1 MWKHLIM
8 IFISFPIRMGL
19 GKKGEIHMAENAATL
34 KCIRTQ
40 VLKFQSNWYVKLAFP
55 ALYAEMLIFII
66 YLMGSGNLKNAGLGF
81 TSVSF
86 VVALAIIVTI
96 AYIQMKKL
104 NAKLT
109 QIRYLIFD
117 ADIYEKKDWNDEERS
132 SAVEYVKDSQQ
143 YLRICVV
150 AYIFAIVNLFTL
162 SVLISSAIS

>member
-1 MWKHLIM
+1 
-8 IFISFPIRMGL
+8 
-19 GKKGEIHMAENAATL
+19 MAENAATL

-55 ALYAEMLIFII
+55 ALYAEMLIFVI
-66 YLMGSGNLKNAGLGF
+66 YLMGSGYLKNAGLGF

-117 ADIYEKKDWNDEERS
+117 TNIYDKKDWNEEERA
-132 SAVEYVKDSQQ
+132 SAVEYVKDSKQ
-143 YLRICVV
+143 YFHICVI

>member
-1 MWKHLIM
+1 
-8 IFISFPIRMGL
+8 
-19 GKKGEIHMAENAATL
+19 MAENAATL

-66 YLMGSGNLKNAGLGF
+66 YLMGSGHLKNAGLGF

>member
-1 MWKHLIM
+1 
-8 IFISFPIRMGL
+8 MGL

-40 VLKFQSNWYVKLAFP
+40 VLKFQSNWYVKFAFP
-55 ALYAEMLIFII
+55 ALYAEMLIFIV
-66 YLMGSGNLKNAGLGF
+66 YMMVSGYFKNSGLGF
-81 TSVSF
+81 TSASF

-104 NAKLT
+104 NVKLT
-109 QIRYLIFD
+109 QIRYLVFD
-117 ADIYEKKDWNDEERS
+117 ADIYEKKEWNEEERS
-132 SAVEYVKDSQQ
+132 SAIEYVKDSQQ

-150 AYIFAIVNLFTL
+150 AYIFSIVNLFTL

>member
-1 MWKHLIM
+1 
-8 IFISFPIRMGL
+8 
-19 GKKGEIHMAENAATL
+19 MAENAATL

-40 VLKFQSNWYVKLAFP
+40 VLKFQSNWYVKFAFP
-55 ALYAEMLIFII
+55 ALYAEMLIFIA
-66 YLMGSGNLKNAGLGF
+66 YMMVSGYFKNAGLGF

-109 QIRYLIFD
+109 QIRYLVFD
-117 ADIYEKKDWNDEERS
+117 ADIYEKKEWNEEERS
-132 SAVEYVKDSQQ
+132 SAIEYVKDSQQ
-143 YLRICVV
+143 YLRICIV
-150 AYIFAIVNLFTL
+150 AYIFSIVNLFTL

>member
-1 MWKHLIM
+1 
-8 IFISFPIRMGL
+8 
-19 GKKGEIHMAENAATL
+19 MAENAATL

-66 YLMGSGNLKNAGLGF
+66 YLMGSGNLKNSGLGF

>member
-1 MWKHLIM
+1 
-8 IFISFPIRMGL
+8 
-19 GKKGEIHMAENAATL
+19 MAENAATL